1 MPIEVSHI
9 TLGDASSRLEVPAPT
24 LRHWTDQLEE
34 FNVHFVLRNQRNER
48 IYEEDDIK
56 IFALMRDLKSEYGRR
71 TTTKDIGYMIRE
83 KGESGELNLRTREDA
98 PPPNPSNRQADLLN
112 QEDIKQILDSER
124 ARQVVGYMMAEASKN
139 IANEL
144 TESLKEQISSEM
156 SEVNKR
162 LSETNDILKKELEE
176 RDRRL
181 EERDRLWEE
190 RAIKRDEA
198 LMKSMRETMENKNKG
213 LFAKL
218 FGK

>member
-9 TLGDASSRLEVPAPT
+9 TLGDASSRLGVPAPT

-34 FNVHFVLRNQRNER
+34 FNVHFALRNQRNER

-56 IFALMRDLKSEYGRR
+56 VFALMRDLKSEYGRR

-83 KGESGELNLRTREDA
+83 KGESGELKLRTREDA
-98 PPPNPSNRQADLLN
+98 PPPNPSNRQTDLLN

-144 TESLKEQISSEM
+144 TESLKEQISAEM

-162 LSETNDILKKELEE
+162 LSETNDMLKKELEE

-181 EERDRLWEE
+181 EERDKLWED

-213 LFAKL
+213 FFAKL